1 MVKETLQMITAA
13 LKDSTYGVNAQLSG
27 SGVPLIASIGAEVD
41 DNEVALGNP
50 SKPYPSLS
58 VTLNEPLQ
66 LVGEV
71 DTFYRDGI
79 DMAIAVA
86 YMGRDVAIAKGNSE
100 MWDTMR
106 AVQRCFRDWLR
117 NINASDR
124 QLDGIQVIA
133 STGMEVLPNTS
144 GPEDVLIPGGII
156 IRLRTR
162 DIQP

>member
-1 MVKETLQMITAA
+1 MVKETLQMVVSA
-13 LKDSTYGVNAQLSG
+13 LKDPTYGVNAQLSG
-27 SGVPLIASIGAEVD
+27 SSVPLIASIGAEVD
-41 DNEVALGNP
+41 NNEVALGNP

-86 YMGRDVAIAKGNSE
+86 YMGRDIEIAKGNSE

-117 NINASDR
+117 NGNASDR

>member
-1 MVKETLQMITAA
+1 MVKETLQMVTAA
-13 LKDSTYGVNAQLSG
+13 LKHPTYGVNAQLSG
-27 SGVPLIASIGAEVD
+27 SGVPDIASIGAEVD

-50 SKPYPSLS
+50 SKPFPSLS

-86 YMGRDVAIAKGNSE
+86 YMGRDIEIAKGNGE

-117 NINASDR
+117 NVNASDR
-124 QLDGIQVIA
+124 ELDGIQVIA